1 MPICRGKIALVSGLC
16 GKEIRDTRLR
26 DEGYWVLPIAML
38 PVGLN
43 NNSVFVSSP
52 RCLVDVR
59 IQMMSP
65 SLTALLL
72 CAMIQVAGNGF
83 PFLSTILVD
92 LMVLGRVTFNCKG
105 EK

>member
-1 MPICRGKIALVSGLC
+1 MSGLC
-16 GKEIRDTRLR
+16 GKEIRDTLLW
-26 DEGYWVLPIAML
+26 DEGFWVLPIAML

-43 NNSVFVSSP
+43 NNSVFVYSP

-59 IQMMSP
+59 SQMISP
-65 SLTALLL
+65 SLTALLR
-72 CAMIQVAGNGF
+72 CARIQVAGNGF